1 MTRQESLSKG
11 LKTYFTGKPCKRGHI
26 SERLLN
32 CMCIECKKED
42 SKNFRENN
50 KETIKKYNREYARE
64 NYSTEKRR
72 KSYQKNIIS
81 ELYNHAK
88 QRAKDKNLEFNITKN
103 DILIPELC
111 PVFGSK
117 ISFNEKISFIITIK
131 SSVKTFLYF
140 LLQYILSIGYLKDNF
155 FCDFIFLTA
164 AVALFFDK
172 TERGARR
179 MFMLSILYLFVVL
192 AALILDHGTR
202 AVSFLSS

>member
-1 MTRQESLSKG
+1 MLITTRQESLSKG

-72 KSYQKNIIS
+72 KAYQKNIIS

-117 ISFNEKISFIITIK
+117 ISFNEKQNCPTLDRIDSTKGYTKNNIMVISFRANRLKNNGSIDDFKKIISYMESNKQELK
-131 SSVKTFLYF
+131 S
-140 LLQYILSIGYLKDNF
+140 
-155 FCDFIFLTA
+155 
-164 AVALFFDK
+164 
-172 TERGARR
+172 
-179 MFMLSILYLFVVL
+179 
-192 AALILDHGTR
+192 
-202 AVSFLSS
+202 